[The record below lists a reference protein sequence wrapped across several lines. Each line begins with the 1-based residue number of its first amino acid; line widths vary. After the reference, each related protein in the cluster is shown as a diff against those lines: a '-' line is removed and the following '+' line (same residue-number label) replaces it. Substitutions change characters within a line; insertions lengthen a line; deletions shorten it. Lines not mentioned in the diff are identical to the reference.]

1 MGIKSVKAAYKWFNL
16 IFRLSRWIYRCAE
29 SALIISE
36 YFEPPNR
43 ILRATIPENESRSK
57 LMILFS
63 QITYRSNACKGG

>member
-1 MGIKSVKAAYKWFNL
+1 M
-16 IFRLSRWIYRCAE
+16 
-29 SALIISE
+29 IISE